1 MTATAGSKSTRA
13 IATRELILSA
23 AERLFAEQGVFA
35 ISNRQVSEAAG
46 QGNNAAVGY
55 HFGTKNDFILA
66 IVNKHSLKIEETRA
80 KVLQDVEGSTDIRA
94 WITCLVRPSTVHMA
108 ELGTPSWFARFNAQ
122 VATDPTL
129 RVLAYQE
136 TERVSPSLT
145 PMVRGLGEALAYLP
159 ADIRTARGSMGRL
172 LMTHM
177 CAERE
182 LQLANDGAAEATSW
196 DDFGTDLIDAMV
208 GMWTA
213 PVTR

>member
-1 MTATAGSKSTRA
+1 MTATAGSRSTRA
-13 IATRELILSA
+13 VATRELILSA

-55 HFGTKNDFILA
+55 HFGTKNDLILA
-66 IVNKHSLKIEETRA
+66 IVNKHSLRIEESRA
-80 KVLQDVEGSTDIRA
+80 KVLSEVMGSTDVRE
-94 WITCLVRPSTVHMA
+94 WITCLVRPATLHMA
-108 ELGTPSWFARFNAQ
+108 ELGTPSWYARFNAQ

-136 TERVSPSLT
+136 TERVSPSLS
-145 PMVRGLGEALAYLP
+145 PMVKGLGQAVAHLP
-159 ADIRTARGSMGRL
+159 PDIRMARGAMGRL

-182 LQLANDGAAEATSW
+182 LQLASDDTAEAPSW
-196 DDFGTDLIDAMV
+196 DDFGTDLIDAIA
-208 GMWTA
+208 GLWTA